1 MKAVLLVLFVTFL
14 VFVPLG
20 LWAQDSLEEEIAL
33 QAKKLEELKKDQTRL
48 ENELKKILS
57 SAKNLSGELAKIEE
71 QIAGTEEDIARSRE
85 RILTLEKQR
94 KNLEREVEAL
104 SQGILTEK
112 GNQEKILEGTYK
124 LTGGA
129 TFLEG
134 LIAGVPPGDLESV
147 EYLAARCLKVKSE
160 RIQEAILRQ
169 KDLAE
174 KLEGIKKRIRLEV
187 VLKEKLLL
195 ENRRLAEL
203 KKAREEI
210 LRRLEKDRAGL
221 EARRKEL
228 MQAQKNLEGTIAK
241 LREELARR
249 RVPVQPPI
257 APVKRG
263 KLFWPVQGGT
273 VFRPFGERKDPHYG
287 ITFYNPGIDIACP
300 VGTPVYAAADGVV
313 ILASTIRGYGKTIII
328 DHGNDLVTVYAHLG
342 EIRVKAG
349 ESVKGGEVIALSGD
363 SGLVERPVVHFEVRV
378 GTSAREEDPLLWL
391 R

>member
-1 MKAVLLVLFVTFL
+1 MKAALLVLFIAFL
-14 VFVPLG
+14 IFVPLE
-20 LWAQDSLEEEIAL
+20 LWAQDSLEEEITL
-33 QAKKLEELKKDQTRL
+33 QTKKLEELKKDQTRL

-57 SAKNLSGELAKIEE
+57 STKNLSEELAKIEK
-71 QIAGTEEDIARSRE
+71 QIASTEGDIAKSRE

-94 KNLEREVEAL
+94 KNLEREVEGL
-104 SQGILTEK
+104 SQGILAEK
-112 GNQEKILEGTYK
+112 ENQEKILEKTYK
-124 LTGGA
+124 LSSGV
-129 TFLEG
+129 TFLESFVTG
-134 LIAGVPPGDLESV
+134 IPLSDLESV
-147 EYLAARCLKVKSE
+147 EYLATQCLRVKNE
-160 RIQEAILRQ
+160 RIQGAMLRQ

-195 ENRRLAEL
+195 ENKRLAEL
-203 KKAREEI
+203 KRAREEI
-210 LRRLEKDRAGL
+210 LRRLEKDRASL

-249 RVPVQPPI
+249 RAPVQPPI

-263 KLFWPVQGGT
+263 RLFWPVQGGT
-273 VFRPFGERKDPHYG
+273 VFRPFGERKDPRYG

-313 ILASTIRGYGKTIII
+313 ILASTIRGYGKTVII
-328 DHGNDLVTVYAHLG
+328 DHGNDLITVYAHLG
-342 EIRVKAG
+342 EIRVRTG